1 MLYVLILDLPTQ
13 KTQDC
18 RLNSETLTLC
28 SDISQSR
35 ATALLGARNSLS
47 IGCACPFWK
56 GDSYLL
62 VIPHKKFFYFPNLTF
77 TLFPFLDNFFFTFT
91 RRILFLPFCI

>member
-47 IGCACPFWK
+47 IGCTCPFWK

-62 VIPHKKFFYFPNLTF
+62 VIPHKKFFYFPDLTF
-77 TLFPFLDNFFFTFT
+77 H
-91 RRILFLPFCI
+91 ILSHYPHNLLTNPVG